1 MAFAALSHLSLI
13 VLAIY
18 GFSFTGWTGAVYQ
31 ILNHGVVDAALF
43 LLLGALEVRYA
54 TSEIGAYGGVAAR
67 LPRTATFFVIA
78 SLAMIG
84 LPMLGGFVGEFMILS
99 STFTGV
105 SKGWAIAAALG
116 VILGAAYMLSLVQRI
131 FYGPESAMTASKPAN
146 DVHFGELAVLAPLAV
161 LMLVMGLAP
170 SFWTN
175 SIQSGVHPPPLNGTT
190 PMPMS
195 ICRSVARGGAAV
207 TPVPDIY
214 RILPE
219 VILTVTG
226 VAIMLLEA
234 SMRPGWPRRPLGW
247 VAAIG
252 TTLALWA
259 SLWQLSLPVGTGF
272 FGTVETSPFTVFFHV
287 LICGIVLVALLL
299 SLDTLP
305 EDSHHQGEFYALVVF
320 GAVGMC
326 LLTGAVELLLVFI
339 ALEISSIATYILA
352 GYRKETGRGPEAAI
366 KYFLLGSFA
375 TGFLLYGIALIFG
388 ATGTTQVYEI
398 ARLAPTAE
406 NHSLVLA
413 ALGLML
419 VGILFKVSAAPFHV
433 WTPDVYEGAPSP
445 VVALL
450 STAPKA
456 AAFALLLRVVYEMF
470 PSLHSLW
477 APLLW
482 IVAVLSMTLGNLAA
496 LRQQNV
502 KRMLAYSSIAHAGY
516 LLAAFA
522 GLGTSGIAAAS
533 FYTAA
538 YAAMNVGIF
547 AVVTL
552 VSGYDEKLPLID
564 DFRGLIYRAPLL
576 GSLLLF
582 FLVSLVGIP
591 FTGGFFGKFYSFSAA
606 VNGGAVALAIIGLLN
621 SGLAAGYY
629 LHLALVSV
637 QREPSAERQ
646 GAAAPQVGV
655 AVGAAL
661 LLAVVATL
669 VLGIVPGEVLR
680 AAQSGAHTLQAPPVD
695 NTPSGDAV
703 QP

>member
-1 MAFAALSHLSLI
+1 
-13 VLAIY
+13 V
-18 GFSFTGWTGAVYQ
+18 
-31 ILNHGVVDAALF
+31 N
-43 LLLGALEVRYA
+43 
-54 TSEIGAYGGVAAR
+54 
-67 LPRTATFFVIA
+67 
-78 SLAMIG
+78 
-84 LPMLGGFVGEFMILS
+84 
-99 STFTGV
+99 
-105 SKGWAIAAALG
+105 
-116 VILGAAYMLSLVQRI
+116 
-131 FYGPESAMTASKPAN
+131 
-146 DVHFGELAVLAPLAV
+146 
-161 LMLVMGLAP
+161 
-170 SFWTN
+170 
-175 SIQSGVHPPPLNGTT
+175 
-190 PMPMS
+190 
-195 ICRSVARGGAAV
+195 
-207 TPVPDIY
+207 PVPDIY

-219 VILTVTG
+219 VVLTLTG
-226 VAIMLLEA
+226 VAVMLLESVFPPA
-234 SMRPGWPRRPLGW
+234 WPRRTLGW
-247 VAAIG
+247 IAALG
-252 TTLALWA
+252 TTFALWA

-352 GYRKETGRGPEAAI
+352 GYRKDTGRGPEAAI

-375 TGFLLYGIALIFG
+375 TGFLLYGIALVFG
-388 ATGTTQVYEI
+388 ATGTTQIYEI
-398 ARLAPTAE
+398 SRLAPLAQ
-406 NHSLVLA
+406 NHALVLA
-413 ALGLML
+413 ALALML

-445 VVALL
+445 VVALM

-470 PSLHSLW
+470 PSLHDLW

-482 IVAVLSMTLGNLAA
+482 VVAVLSMTVGNLAA

-522 GLGTSGIAAAS
+522 GAGSSGIAAAS

-547 AVVTL
+547 AVITL
-552 VSGYDEKLPLID
+552 VSGYDDKLPTID
-564 DFRGLIYRAPLL
+564 DFRGLLYRSPLL
-576 GSLLLF
+576 GGLLLF

-606 VNGGAVALAIIGLLN
+606 VSGGAVALAIIGLLN
-621 SGLAAGYY
+621 SGLAAAYY
-629 LHLALVSV
+629 LRLALAAADR
-637 QREPSAERQ
+637 QPSATDRSPLPT
-646 GAAAPQVGV
+646 PQVGV

-661 LLAVVATL
+661 LLAVAATL

-680 AAQSGAHTLQAPPVD
+680 AAQSGAHTLQAPPQDVP
-695 NTPSGDAV
+695 PSTTAV
-703 QP
+703 AP